1 MELFATRGF
10 DATTIKDIG
19 EAADVAPGLIYH
31 YFESKEELLSQVVE
45 YHGFN
50 AEIERILQGSFDK
63 PATEELIG
71 LAHAF
76 YTLIG
81 EKEQILKL
89 FVREA
94 MVNPK
99 LHERWCLMCNVS
111 IMHLSR
117 YLAARVAAGELRPH
131 NTEVSARML
140 LQPLIMLKL
149 TGDGTDRIPELIENL
164 LFGIL
169 PQRGGN

>member
-1 MELFATRGF
+1 MELFSSQGY
-10 DATTIKDIG
+10 DATTLKDIG

-31 YFESKEELLSQVVE
+31 YFENKEELLSQVVE

-50 AEIERILQGSFDK
+50 AELEKILLPAFEK
-63 PATEELIG
+63 PAKDELIG
-71 LAHAF
+71 IAYAF
-76 YTLIG
+76 FELIC
-81 EKEQILKL
+81 EKDQIMRI

-99 LHERWCLMCNVS
+99 LHERWSLMCNES
-111 IMHLSR
+111 IRHLSR

-140 LQPLIMLKL
+140 LQPLIMLKI
-149 TGDGTDRIPELIENL
+149 TGSGTDRIPELIDCL
-164 LFGIL
+164 LHGIMPL
-169 PQRGGN
+169 RGQN